1 MRFLLQRQMAAAD
14 VRAAEPRVMLL
25 QLRVD
30 AAEACKPTR
39 PVGQL
44 ALASL
49 RRTHRCAAHRRACEL
64 HAFDAARLRRA
75 LLAGAQPAHVVEVRE
90 QAAAVTSVGSP

>member
-14 VRAAEPRVMLL
+14 VPAAEARIVLL

-44 ALASL
+44 A
-49 RRTHRCAAHRRACEL
+49 C
-64 HAFDAARLRRA
+64 
-75 LLAGAQPAHVVEVRE
+75 
-90 QAAAVTSVGSP
+90 